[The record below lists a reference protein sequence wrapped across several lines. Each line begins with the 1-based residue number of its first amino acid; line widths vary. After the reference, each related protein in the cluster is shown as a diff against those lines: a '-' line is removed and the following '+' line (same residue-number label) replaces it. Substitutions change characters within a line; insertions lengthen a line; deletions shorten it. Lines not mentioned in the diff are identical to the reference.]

1 MSLPASVSRALASFR
16 GAFFLGLDVSVAS
29 TGIVLLDA
37 RGALAHAS
45 SSRVPRGSSVLAA
58 GAALSA
64 ALARATRARP
74 VRATTVE
81 DFLQTFAAGASS
93 SATRF
98 ALARVNGVAMYEAWR
113 HTRAPVVPAFAT
125 SMRAYFGLERAAP
138 AAAAAA
144 AAAAAGAVFRGA
156 AGGDAADAAAEKR
169 ARGRAR
175 ASSRAA
181 GKAAVVAFALATHP
195 TLFDGGGEGGVA
207 VSGAS
212 GDDATDK
219 ADAALAA
226 MFALAQEVEWHV
238 LCDAGGAAFW
248 EHVDAALPR
257 ARVGRGGALGAD
269 AIPAVRH
276 ALEALHSVALANIA
290 ARRAVPAAEL
300 SDELSDGASNLGD
313 DDDEGPAGPA
323 LPARRRR
330 SSKRTTTAAIAGVPL
345 AVSASA
351 VEKLYARLRA
361 AFSAKI
367 QTFLMGPDGELHWRR
382 PS

>member
-16 GAFFLGLDVSVAS
+16 GTFFLGLDVSVAS

-98 ALARVNGVAMYEAWR
+98 ALARINGVAMYEAWR

-138 AAAAAA
+138 GAAAAAA
-144 AAAAAGAVFRGA
+144 AVAAGAAFRGA
-156 AGGDAADAAAEKR
+156 TGDDAADAAAEKR
-169 ARGRAR
+169 SRVRAR

-181 GKAAVVAFALATHP
+181 GKAAVVAFALSTHP
-195 TLFDGGGEGGVA
+195 TIFDGGEGGG
-207 VSGAS
+207 GAG

-238 LCDAGGAAFW
+238 LCDADGAAFW

-269 AIPAVRH
+269 ALPAVRH
-276 ALEALHSVALANIA
+276 ALEALHSAALANIA

-300 SDELSDGASNLGD
+300 SDGVRDSGDSGD
-313 DDDEGPAGPA
+313 DDGEGPADPA

-330 SSKRTTTAAIAGVPL
+330 SSKRTTAAAIAGVPL

-367 QTFLMGPDGELHWRR
+367 QTYLMGPEGALHWRR
-382 PS
+382 PT